1 MYAGGSS
8 NLSIHEFWKR
18 KTSKYMKTIKSE
30 HMFINHTCWSEETPE
45 KKKQNRRH
53 RHRSSVKSIQSLE
66 PSVNG
71 PDSFYASYVDGYD
84 LQRKFIVVETL
95 ASEKKSRNYWKLIW
109 ETNCRVIVRFD
120 INKWKNCQY
129 WLHENIPVYTEGE
142 FKILKTKTIPHN
154 YYTETFLTVANQQ
167 NNKSKQIT
175 YYEYHEHPDG
185 KLPIESARLIF
196 FLKMVNKN
204 QKKYIIPAS
213 SSDNCACQPI
223 VIHSVERC
231 ERSISFCALDNC
243 LSQLQETQTVSV
255 PSVILKIKGQM
266 QLDSFSFE
274 EYLIINKIL
283 LHSKWALEFKTDDD
297 VRNSNSTSF
306 RSRVKKYC
314 LAFKRVSVF

>member
-120 INKWKNCQY
+120 ENDWKNCQY
-129 WLHENIPVYTEGE
+129 WLHKNISDYTEGE
-142 FKILKTKTIPHN
+142 FNIWKKKTISHN
-154 YYTETFLTVANQQ
+154 YYTEILLTVANKK
-167 NNKSKQIT
+167 NGKSKQIT
-175 YYEYHEHPDG
+175 HYEYHEHPDG

-196 FLKMVNKN
+196 FLKMVNN
-204 QKKYIIPAS
+204 SQENYNVSAS
-213 SSDNCACQPI
+213 SSNKRARKPI
-223 VIHSVERC
+223 VIHSVGRYERA
-231 ERSISFCALDNC
+231 ISFCALDIC
-243 LSQLQETQTVSV
+243 LNQLRETKSVSV
-255 PSVILKIKGQM
+255 PSVILKIKGQT
-266 QLDSFSFE
+266 QLNSFSFE

-283 LHSKWALEFKTDDD
+283 LHSKWALEFKTEDD
-297 VRNSNSTSF
+297 NKSSSF
-306 RSRVKKYC
+306 RSRVRKYC
-314 LAFKRVSVF
+314 LVFKRASVF